1 MIDLIR
7 SKEHK
12 WIFQKN
18 ISSAELMIE
27 FLHANNRL
35 DNYTTKTRLLR
46 ELKANGTYK
55 GRSSQGSANTMGVR
69 LSELKFY
76 MFGYSL
82 PEYKNKLVPSPM
94 ATSLMRDESKENIAK
109 MSLVNLFSMQYPHPF
124 SDTQSC
130 FQINA
135 GRLIVKLLTD
145 KRLGEKMY
153 IDEFCYFVP
162 FIETI
167 NSEIYEELIDSILE
181 FRKLNFFQKNQLF
194 KSVDNYDDV
203 FANVFHEFNYY
214 FFRMFRDFGV
224 LKIRKDENH
233 NDGYL
238 HYFNHGNCG
247 TKRNDA
253 YDSGKKCSGYVMIN
267 PDLEDIAKNLVEKF
281 SAFEPP
287 ITPADKE
294 ILSQEDYILGVYQT
308 RPLKYLSVVSEQYKR
323 NNEVSEIIDA
333 MVHAS
338 KYGSRDGKDL
348 ENALKPVFELFQQIE
363 NVSIISGSGDTDLLC
378 AVRDDDDSF
387 YNINVDGKTS
397 GTSTQSLNPMRLS
410 NHLRIHGSKYCIVV
424 SSRFAHGVSGDI
436 VGFPIVAIT
445 AQALANYCY
454 SGYNASHTGFIDFS
468 FFENLANRHMGQ
480 NITNVINNFVNEY
493 YGL

>member
-18 ISSAELMIE
+18 ISSAKLMLD

-35 DNYTTKTRLLR
+35 NNIASKNKLLN
-46 ELKANGTYK
+46 ELKTNGSYK
-55 GRSSQGSANTMGVR
+55 GRSSSGSSNTMGVR
-69 LSELKFY
+69 LSEFKFY

-82 PEYKNKLVPSPM
+82 PEFKNKIIPSPM
-94 ATSLMRDESKENIAK
+94 TTSIMKNENSENISK
-109 MSLVNLFSMQYPHPF
+109 MSLINLFSIQYPHPF
-124 SDTQSC
+124 SNTPSC
-130 FQINA
+130 FKINA
-135 GRLIVKLLTD
+135 GRLIVKLLIEPRISN
-145 KRLGEKMY
+145 KLY
-153 IDEFCYFVP
+153 IDEFCYFLP
-162 FIETI
+162 FLEQI
-167 NSEIYEELIDSILE
+167 NESLYEELISSILE
-181 FRKLNFFQKNQLF
+181 FRQLNFFEKNLLF
-194 KSVDNYDDV
+194 KSVDDFDNV
-203 FANVFHEFNYY
+203 FSNVFHEFNYY

-224 LKIRKDENH
+224 FNIVSEKSY

-238 HYFNHGNCG
+238 HSFNHGNCG

-253 YDSGKKCSGYVMIN
+253 YGSGKKNSGYVTLNSSLI
-267 PDLEDIAKNLVEKF
+267 DIAKKLCDTY
-281 SAFEPP
+281 SPFEAP
-287 ITPADKE
+287 ITPSDDD

-308 RPLKYLSVVSEQYKR
+308 RPLKYLSIISSDFEK
-323 NNEVSEIIDA
+323 NNDVSEIIDA
-333 MVHAS
+333 MVRAS

-348 ENALKPVFELFQQIE
+348 ENALKPVFELFQQVE

-378 AVRDDDDSF
+378 ALRDDDDSF

-397 GTSTQSLNPMRLS
+397 GTSTSSLNPMRLS
-410 NHLRIHGSKYCIVV
+410 NHLRIHNSKYCIVV

-454 SGYNASHTGFIDFS
+454 SGYNASITGFIDFS
-468 FFENLANRHMGQ
+468 FFENLATQYMGH
-480 NITNVINNFVNEY
+480 NITKIINDFVNDY